1 MGISMRKSFLLLFVA
16 AILMQGC
23 FGYAKKSD
31 VIAVKTS
38 LDYDIEFLQ
47 KQISFLAFEVDS
59 LTTKGFTVYVVKQG
73 KEDLELIS
81 EEVFGDSSKWILI
94 EYWNYDKLMR
104 EGLHSGMKL
113 IIWR

>member
-1 MGISMRKSFLLLFVA
+1 MGFSMRKSFLLLIMIA
-16 AILMQGC
+16 LIQGC

-31 VIAVKTS
+31 IIAVKTS

-47 KQISFLAFEVDS
+47 KQISFLAYEVDS
-59 LTTKGFTVYVVKQG
+59 LTTKGFTVFTVKAG
-73 KEDLELIS
+73 EEDLEIIAQQI
-81 EEVFGDSSKWILI
+81 FGDSSKWILI

-104 EGLHSGMKL
+104 EGLHSGMNL